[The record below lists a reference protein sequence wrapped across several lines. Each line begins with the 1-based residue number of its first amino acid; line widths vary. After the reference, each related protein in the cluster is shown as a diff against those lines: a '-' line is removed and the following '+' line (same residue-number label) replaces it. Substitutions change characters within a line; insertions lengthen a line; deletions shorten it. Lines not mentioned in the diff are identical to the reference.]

1 MTPHDHPIRSDR
13 RRQAAVAARLL
24 VMLAGGG
31 IVWSW
36 LAGPAVARQVTP
48 AAVPLTVRLTPPASA
63 GTLTTLRDRPAGNA
77 GNAE

>member
-1 MTPHDHPIRSDR
+1 MAPGTGSVRPRPRPR
-13 RRQAAVAARLL
+13 ALAMARLL
-24 VMLAGGG
+24 VILAGFGF
-31 IVWSW
+31 VWSW
-36 LAGPAVARQVTP
+36 SAGPAVARQVTP

>member
-1 MTPHDHPIRSDR
+1 MTPHDHPIRSAR
-13 RRQAAVAARLL
+13 RRQAAVTARLI

-36 LAGPAVARQVTP
+36 SAGPAVARQVTQ
-48 AAVPLTVRLTPPASA
+48 AAAPPRVRQTPPPSA
-63 GTLTTLRDRPAGNA
+63 GTLTALRDRPAGNA